1 MPALDAMF
9 PYVFL
14 GIVVSYFTIVV
25 VAFVFL
31 MKLRERSIKDDS
43 GVINQALRNDML
55 QYFRYEV
62 SQLRESFQKDLT
74 QVYNELHMQLMQDR
88 ESFATYLG
96 QVVQE
101 LRDAKQDQINK
112 LQEGLRDIPTVFV
125 QSLEHSK
132 KEILLNL
139 NQKLELEYASLH
151 TNYKNSMEG
160 LVEGYRRDVNEA
172 KQRVITQIEESMS
185 GFAHGVLKEY
195 VAEALSDQDHERII
209 MHALSRAR
217 EEGLFRGF

>member
-1 MPALDAMF
+1 MPALDALF
-9 PYVFL
+9 LYVFF
-14 GIVVSYFTIVV
+14 GIVISYFTTVV

-31 MKLRERSIKDDS
+31 MRLRKNRVTDEGS
-43 GVINQALRNDML
+43 GLNQNLRNEML

-96 QVVQE
+96 QVLQE
-101 LRDAKQDQINK
+101 LHDAKQDQVNK
-112 LQEGLRDIPTVFV
+112 LQEGFKDIPTVFA

-132 KEILLNL
+132 KEMLLNL
-139 NQKLELEYASLH
+139 NQKLELEYTSLH
-151 TNYKNSMEG
+151 ADYKNRVEG
-160 LVEGYRRDVNEA
+160 LMEGYRHDVNEA

-185 GFAHGVLKEY
+185 GFAQGVLKEY
-195 VAEALSDQDHERII
+195 AAEAFSDQDHERII
-209 MHALSRAR
+209 LHALSRAR
-217 EEGLFRGF
+217 EEGLFRGV

>member
-9 PYVFL
+9 PYVFF

-31 MKLRERSIKDDS
+31 MRLRKNSGKDDP
-43 GVINQALRNDML
+43 GGINQALRNEML

-62 SQLRESFQKDLT
+62 SQLREGFQKDLT
-74 QVYNELHMQLMQDR
+74 QVYNELHMQLLQDR

-96 QVVQE
+96 QVIQE
-101 LRDAKQDQINK
+101 LHDAKQDQVNK
-112 LQEGLRDIPTVFV
+112 LQEGFKDIPNVFA

-132 KEILLNL
+132 KEMLLNL
-139 NQKLELEYASLH
+139 NQKLELEYTNLH
-151 TNYKNSMEG
+151 TDYKNRVEG
-160 LVEGYRRDVNEA
+160 LVEGYRHDVNEA

-185 GFAHGVLKEY
+185 GFAQGVLKEY

-209 MHALSRAR
+209 IHALSRAR
-217 EEGLFRGF
+217 EEGLFRGV